1 MSDSGSSGGAT
12 LSKDHLQQ
20 VFQNFGQH
28 ELNELKVNL
37 NPKLFRLNIHE
48 IILVYFLKALSYS
61 INEMIDC
68 LDAKVE
74 CFTMGVLSTLVANE
88 INSTRKKV
96 THCLIKQ
103 LALNIFNKTFRLQNN
118 PSNKVSLLLIDRNLD
133 LSVTSLFQEETVFDK
148 INNLLP
154 NSCPYSNDIKI
165 DLRTFLFENKFK
177 RLIQFLFQLENFIY
191 SNRKFNYLAC
201 VTEVFSTSPKTLV
214 DRLLSCF
221 FRQSLKYVFLISSR
235 H

>member
-1 MSDSGSSGGAT
+1 MFYERFPFAIFPQHLSSPDNSTLLFLNPFNSWSLNFSDSNLNQLVGIDAYQKLVKQEMSDSGSSGGAT

-96 THCLIKQ
+96 THCLIK
-103 LALNIFNKTFRLQNN
+103 
-118 PSNKVSLLLIDRNLD
+118 
-133 LSVTSLFQEETVFDK
+133 
-148 INNLLP
+148 
-154 NSCPYSNDIKI
+154 
-165 DLRTFLFENKFK
+165 
-177 RLIQFLFQLENFIY
+177 
-191 SNRKFNYLAC
+191 
-201 VTEVFSTSPKTLV
+201 
-214 DRLLSCF
+214 
-221 FRQSLKYVFLISSR
+221 
-235 H
+235 